1 MKIKNLDKLN
11 RDRAYV
17 NHVPLRD
24 GEVTIVT
31 SVSAEASMV
40 HSCRLGADM
49 QKAGVPTLILNCAI
63 SDKRFREYFAKNHK
77 WSNKLA
83 KSTTAISWVTSQEFS
98 VEPIPKSSSKISKAP

>member
-1 MKIKNLDKLN
+1 
-11 RDRAYV
+11 
-17 NHVPLRD
+17 LRD

-40 HSCRLGADM
+40 HSCRFGADM

-77 WSNKLA
+77 WSNNNPMLM
-83 KSTTAISWVTSQEFS
+83 F
-98 VEPIPKSSSKISKAP
+98 KSSSHGNLAGDGEDITQIIAEGRIGTVVV